1 MAWASTV
8 RGTNRLSSSKH
19 CDVGYPLYI
28 PDECNA
34 FVQQYPNESP
44 GSSLPDPRSLPV
56 AAKQWLCVESGAP
69 AASMD
74 DVKAALQ
81 SLRVALVCI
90 GLHYSSTRVIILDAP
105 ILPILFDICALS
117 SDIRRSSPRRSG
129 LQELTL
135 VCTSQAVFLWW
146 YKPLLQSH

>member
-1 MAWASTV
+1 MQYTKYPQADDREILLRAFTV
-8 RGTNRLSSSKH
+8 RGTNRLYHLFFKH

-44 GSSLPDPRSLPV
+44 GSSLPGPRSLSV
-56 AAKQWLCVESGAP
+56 AARQWLCVESGAP

-81 SLRVALVCI
+81 SL
-90 GLHYSSTRVIILDAP
+90 
-105 ILPILFDICALS
+105 
-117 SDIRRSSPRRSG
+117 
-129 LQELTL
+129 
-135 VCTSQAVFLWW
+135 
-146 YKPLLQSH
+146 